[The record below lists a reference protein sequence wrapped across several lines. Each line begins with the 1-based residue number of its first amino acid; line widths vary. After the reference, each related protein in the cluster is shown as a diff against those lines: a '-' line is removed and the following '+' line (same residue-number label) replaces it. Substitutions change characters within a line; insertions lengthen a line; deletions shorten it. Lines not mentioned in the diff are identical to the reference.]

1 VVGDVILL
9 DTHALLWWSLDPAQL
24 SDAAAQ
30 VVEAMEEHGGYA
42 SSISI
47 WELGVKV
54 RRGHLELPI
63 TVDELAHRVE
73 SGGVVEL
80 VPVDTTTWLRTL
92 GLDWVHRDP
101 ADRVIVATA
110 LTKGVPVLTKDR
122 TLHGFAGV
130 ECVW

>member
-1 VVGDVILL
+1 
-9 DTHALLWWSLDPAQL
+9 
-24 SDAAAQ
+24 
-30 VVEAMEEHGGYA
+30 MEERGGYA

-54 RRGHLELPI
+54 RRGLLELPI
-63 TVDELAHRVE
+63 TVDELARRVE
-73 SGGVVEL
+73 GGGVVEL

-92 GLDWVHRDP
+92 SLDWAHRDP

-110 LTKGVPVLTKDR
+110 QMKRVPVLTKDR
-122 TLHGFAGV
+122 TLHDFAGV